1 MISSHNREEERSAHC
16 ALPGKEENIYRAAE
30 ELHMQERKI
39 MDFSLPVNPLGVS
52 KRIKAELRQHLK
64 YLNIYPDPDAKRLR
78 KRLSQYHGIDPERI
92 LCGNGSSELLHLLVR
107 VLRPR
112 RILLPA
118 PTHQGYEKA
127 VSRIQK
133 IDEGEGAVFAYYQ
146 LEKADGFRISAKT
159 YIQAIK
165 NMAVSPP
172 HAQCSSQSV
181 CMAFL
186 CNPNSPTGRVIRK
199 DELRKIAETAK
210 ENKCYLVL
218 DEAFMDFCPGESVLA
233 DGAEN
238 PYLILLRTMTYFHA
252 LAGLRIGYGVCA
264 RELVREMEKYREP
277 WTINSLAQRAAA
289 IALKDRAYLNETYA
303 LVQNEKRFLEKK
315 FTKLGIEYFPS
326 DANFYLIKMDDAQKI
341 LSRLKTKGIL
351 VGDCSGFRGLDD
363 TYLRIA
369 VKSHKENAVLSRELT
384 KLTGKEG

>member
-1 MISSHNREEERSAHC
+1 MEEEQRAHC
-16 ALPGKEENIYRAAE
+16 ALPGNEGTIHRAAE

-39 MDFSLPVNPLGVS
+39 MDFSFPVNPLGVS
-52 KRIKAELRQHLK
+52 KRVKAELRQHLK
-64 YLNIYPDPDAKRLR
+64 YLNIYPDPEAKRLR
-78 KRLSQYHGIDPERI
+78 KRLSQYHGIDSERV

-107 VLRPR
+107 VLRPGR
-112 RILLPA
+112 VLVPA

-127 VSRIQK
+127 ISRIRE
-133 IDEGEGAVFAYYQ
+133 IDGGEDAVISYHQ
-146 LEKADGFRISAKT
+146 MEKADGFRIDAET

-165 NMAVSPP
+165 SLVASPI
-172 HAQCSSQSV
+172 HALYSSQSV

-186 CNPNSPTGRVIRK
+186 CNPNNPTGRVIRQ
-199 DELRKIAETAK
+199 DEVRKIAEAAK

-238 PYLILLRTMTYFHA
+238 PYLILLRTMTYSHA
-252 LAGLRIGYGVCA
+252 LAGLRIGYSVCA
-264 RELVREMEKYREP
+264 RELAREMEKCREP
-277 WTINSLAQRAAA
+277 WTINSLAQRGAA
-289 IALKDRAYLNETYA
+289 IALKDSAYLNETCA
-303 LVQNEKRFLEKK
+303 LVRNEKRFLEKK
-315 FTKLGIEYFPS
+315 FTKLRIEYFPS
-326 DANFYLIKMDDAQKI
+326 DANFYLIKMHDAQRV
-341 LSRLKTKGIL
+341 LARLKTKGIL

-384 KLTGKEG
+384 KLAGKEG